1 MQNIFGILALFIFSA
16 ILYPF
21 SQIQAESPSIT
32 SKLLISEIKLGD
44 GAELTFPDG
53 SKSRE
58 FVTLYNQSNET
69 ISLTGWKLE
78 YVKSDFSS
86 LNCSISNWPDTSST
100 RNLSGSVAPGNSIT
114 VKRAL
119 NDGADGSLRLID
131 SSMVVHDLIGW
142 GVTSPCYE
150 LVRATTTPPDGS
162 GKSLQRYLDCD
173 IQVLVDTNNN
183 SQDFLISSSPQTF
196 VDNCPI
202 DNDPANELPEDPE
215 ENEGGMGSGPSE
227 GSSCEGLIINE
238 LLVNPLGS
246 DTDQEFIEIF
256 NPTNQII
263 SLNGCKLQ
271 TSANSKIY
279 PIGNIAVAPGSYQT
293 FYAGETGL
301 TMPNSSAG
309 KVYLIDYDNSEIQQ
323 IDFPANIE
331 DDKSWSLI
339 DGGWTETFSVT
350 SGHINQLL
358 SLKPCPDGQFR
369 NAETNRCNN
378 IIIEAAGLAA
388 CMPGQS
394 RNPETNRCRNI
405 ASLASS
411 LKACEPDQYRNPET
425 NRCKNINSASLLAS
439 CKEGQERNPE
449 TNRCRNVASLSSSDI
464 DNQVQD
470 VISKTTSGQ
479 MSWWLAAGSLAG
491 AFIYGLWEWRN
502 DLAIYLLGFKNKFSG
517 SV

>member
-1 MQNIFGILALFIFSA
+1 MQKIFGILALFIFSI

-21 SQIQAESPSIT
+21 SQIQAESSSPA
-32 SKLLISEIKLGD
+32 SKLLILEVKLGD

-58 FVTLYNQSNET
+58 FVTLYNQSSET
-69 ISLTGWKLE
+69 ISLSGWSLE
-78 YVKSDFSS
+78 YVKSDFSPS
-86 LNCSISNWPDTSST
+86 NCSVESWPDTSAT
-100 RNLSGSVAPGNSIT
+100 RNLSGSIAPGNSVT

-131 SSMVVHDLIGW
+131 GSKLVHDLVGW
-142 GVTSPCYE
+142 GTASPCYE
-150 LVRATTTPPDGS
+150 TSRTVTPPDGS
-162 GKSLQRYLDCD
+162 GKSLQRYLDCENQ
-173 IQVLVDTNNN
+173 IPVDTNNN
-183 SQDFLISSSPQTF
+183 SQDFLMSSLPQTF

-202 DNDPANELPEDPE
+202 DNDPPDELPEDPE
-215 ENEGGMGSGPSE
+215 ENEGGMGSGPSVN
-227 GSSCEGLIINE
+227 SSCEGLIINE
-238 LLVNPLGS
+238 LLVNPSGS
-246 DTDQEFIEIF
+246 DADQEFIEIF
-256 NPTNQII
+256 NPTNQPI
-263 SLNGCKLQ
+263 SLSGCKLQ

-279 PIGNIAVAPGSYQT
+279 LFANTALPPGSYQA

-301 TMPNSSAG
+301 TMSNSTG
-309 KVYLIDYDNSEIQQ
+309 GTVYLIDHNNTELQQ
-323 IDFPANIE
+323 IDYPASIE

-339 DGGWTETFSVT
+339 DGEWIETFSVT

-358 SLKPCPDGQFR
+358 SIKPCPDGQFR

-378 IIIEAAGLAA
+378 IILEAAGLVV
-388 CMPGQS
+388 CKPGQN
-394 RNPETNRCRNI
+394 RNSETNRCRNV
-405 ASLASS
+405 ASFASS

-425 NRCKNINSASLLAS
+425 NRCKNINSASPLAS

-449 TNRCRNVASLSSSDI
+449 TNRCRDVASLSSSDI

-470 VISKTTSGQ
+470 VIAKPSSSQ

-502 DLAIYLLGFKNKFSG
+502 DLAIYLLGLKNKFPG